1 MYARLVIGDWWRWW
15 WWQLIIR
22 GSVVEPAMS
31 LEKLRGPRFWLFS
44 KQSSLY
50 CAAPWPP
57 AESDCYIKDC
67 TRWSVKFFL
76 RNFSS
81 FNFRYS
87 SQQKRLMLKVG
98 WFVWRTEFSLEKRR
112 TKRLLSFK
120 HIISKT
126 KTGQCEGQ
134 IFSRCAICSPAV
146 KNGSSYAGF
155 HKLISVANSHH
166 KNKFCTTDNIWNSQF
181 LSSYPWY

>member
-1 MYARLVIGDWWRWW
+1 MQVYITKSFFHLLIFQWSVVKMYARLVIGDWWRWW

-67 TRWSVKFFL
+67 TRWSVKFFCAIFRLSISDIL
-76 RNFSS
+76 RNKKDWCSRWVDSCEEKNFSKKKK
-81 FNFRYS
+81 N
-87 SQQKRLMLKVG
+87 
-98 WFVWRTEFSLEKRR
+98 
-112 TKRLLSFK
+112 KRLLSFK

-126 KTGQCEGQ
+126 KNRSVWGTNFFQMCNLLPRCEKWLQ
-134 IFSRCAICSPAV
+134 LCWVSQ
-146 KNGSSYAGF
+146 
-155 HKLISVANSHH
+155 AN
-166 KNKFCTTDNIWNSQF
+166 
-181 LSSYPWY
+181 

>member
-1 MYARLVIGDWWRWW
+1 MPDWWLVTLWWWYWWRWW

-67 TRWSVKFFL
+67 TRWREAWNFFAQFFVFQFQIFFATKKIDAQGGLIRVKN
-76 RNFSS
+76 RIFSRKKK
-81 FNFRYS
+81 N
-87 SQQKRLMLKVG
+87 
-98 WFVWRTEFSLEKRR
+98 
-112 TKRLLSFK
+112 KRLLSFK

-126 KTGQCEGQ
+126 KNRSVWGTNFFQMCNLLPRCEKWPPLCWVSQ
-134 IFSRCAICSPAV
+134 
-146 KNGSSYAGF
+146 
-155 HKLISVANSHH
+155 AN
-166 KNKFCTTDNIWNSQF
+166 
-181 LSSYPWY
+181 